1 MELFEKALIK
11 QNSHSNYINTSTEMS
26 STLNIKYIVKH
37 PWQIKMLYTI
47 APLYKNRH
55 TY

>member
-1 MELFEKALIK
+1 
-11 QNSHSNYINTSTEMS
+11 MS

-47 APLYKNRH
+47 APLYKKSAH
-55 TY
+55 ILA